1 MSGAKVRAES
11 RADSRAATLVLVG
24 GSRIADEAVG
34 GEALAEGQ
42 MLKNPHREDI
52 FHFQDIP
59 KIWTAGSQLG
69 EGDAEF
75 SRQI

>member
-1 MSGAKVRAES
+1 MSGAQVRAES

-42 MLKNPHREDI
+42 MLKTPHRDDI
-52 FHFQDIP
+52 FHF
-59 KIWTAGSQLG
+59 
-69 EGDAEF
+69 
-75 SRQI
+75 

>member
-34 GEALAEGQ
+34 GSSCRGA
-42 MLKNPHREDI
+42 NVEDATSGRYLP
-52 FHFQDIP
+52 FLGYPQNLDDRFS
-59 KIWTAGSQLG
+59 AGRG
-69 EGDAEF
+69 
-75 SRQI
+75 RRRI